1 MNNAFALIYASQGNP
16 QLRDLIELRS
26 CAALPIAGRY
36 RIIDIIL
43 SNLTNS
49 GVRSVGIITQ
59 RNYNSLMDHVGSG
72 KEWNLSKKN
81 GGLTILPPYDL
92 ATGNELFRGFVDA
105 LLSKRDYISH
115 QRQQYCLLLGSEQVY
130 RQDYNTLIEKH
141 METGADVTVLYSD
154 DPKLMKITGEDGNF
168 FETDGDR
175 ITKLLSAPTGEKNCV
190 ASLNA
195 VVMDKKMLKTLVEDA
210 CSRGEYIFSEGV
222 LKTAVENYKVVGLK
236 HEGYVGRVTSVQS
249 YFEVNHDMLNPHILH
264 EVFNQELPVYT
275 KTMDAPPSKFM
286 RGCEVEHSL
295 FGSGCDIKGRV
306 KDSVIFRGVSI
317 DQTADVENCI
327 IMQNARIESG
337 AKLRNMIIDKNAVI
351 GKDVRCI
358 SVPYDPKIIRKGT
371 IVDKDL

>member
-1 MNNAFALIYASQGNP
+1 MNNTFALIYASQGNA

-36 RIIDIIL
+36 RMIDVLL

-59 RNYNSLMDHVGSG
+59 RNYNSLMNHVGSG

-92 ATGNELFRGFVDA
+92 ATGNELFHGFADA

-115 QRQQYCLLLGSEQVY
+115 QRQPYCLLLGSELIY
-130 RQDYNTLIEKH
+130 RQNYNALIEKH
-141 METGADVTVLYSD
+141 LETGADVTVLYSE
-154 DPKLMKITGEDGNF
+154 DPKLMKGGNGEGDF
-168 FETDGDR
+168 FEIEGDH
-175 ITKLLSAPTGEKNCV
+175 ITNLLSAPTGQKSCV
-190 ASLNA
+190 ANLCA
-195 VVMDKKMLKTLVEDA
+195 VIMDKGLLKTLVEDA
-210 CSRGEYIFSEGV
+210 CARGSYVFSEGV
-222 LKTAVENYKVVGLK
+222 LKPAIQNYKVVGLK
-236 HEGYVGRVTSVQS
+236 HEGYVGRVTSVKS
-249 YFEVNHDMLNPHILH
+249 YFDVNHDMLDPQILH
-264 EVFNQELPVYT
+264 EVFNPEFPVYT
-275 KTMDAPPSKFM
+275 KTMDAPPSKFV

-306 KDSVIFRGVSI
+306 KDSIIFRGVSI

-351 GKDVRCI
+351 SADVRCI
-358 SVPYDPKIIRKGT
+358 SAPYDPKIIRKRT

>member
-1 MNNAFALIYASQGNP
+1 MNNTFALIYASQGSP
-16 QLRDLIELRS
+16 ALRDLIELRS

-36 RIIDIIL
+36 RMIDILL

-92 ATGNELFRGFVDA
+92 ATGNELFHGFVDA

-115 QRQQYCLLLGSEQVY
+115 QRQPYCLLLGSEHLY
-130 RQDYNTLIEKH
+130 RQDYNALIEKH
-141 METGADVTVLYSD
+141 MEAGADVTVLYSD
-154 DPKLMKITGEDGNF
+154 DPKLLKDNGEEGTF
-168 FETDGDR
+168 FEMEGDR
-175 ITKLLSAPTGEKNCV
+175 VTNILSAPTGKDNCV
-190 ASLNA
+190 ANLTA
-195 VVMDKKMLKTLVEDA
+195 VIMDKKLLKTLVEDA
-210 CSRGEYIFSEGV
+210 CANGEYIFSEGV
-222 LKTAVENYKVVGLK
+222 LKAAIGNYKVVGLK
-236 HEGYVGRVTSVQS
+236 HEGYVGRITSVKS
-249 YFEVNHDMLNPHILH
+249 YFDVNHDMLKPQILH
-264 EVFNQELPVYT
+264 EVFNAEFPVYT

-306 KDSVIFRGVSI
+306 KDSIIFRGVTI

-327 IMQNARIESG
+327 VMQNARIESG
-337 AKLRNMIIDKNAVI
+337 AKVRNMIIDKNAVI

>member
-1 MNNAFALIYASQGNP
+1 MNNTFALIYASQGNP

-36 RIIDIIL
+36 RMIDVLL

-92 ATGNELFRGFVDA
+92 ATGNELFHGFVDA

-115 QRQQYCLLLGSEQVY
+115 QRQPYCLLLGSEQIY
-130 RQDYNTLIEKH
+130 RQDYNALIEKH

-154 DPKLMKITGEDGNF
+154 DPKLLKGGEEGSY
-168 FETDGDR
+168 FEIDGDTVTN
-175 ITKLLSAPTGEKNCV
+175 ILHTPTGEKNCV
-190 ASLNA
+190 ANLCA
-195 VVMDKKMLKTLVEDA
+195 VIMDKKLLKTLVEDA
-210 CSRGEYIFSEGV
+210 CARGDYIFNEGV
-222 LKTAVENYKVVGLK
+222 MKAAIQNYKVVGLK
-236 HEGYVGRVTSVQS
+236 HEGYVGRVTSVKS
-249 YFEVNHDMLNPHILH
+249 YFDVNHDMLNPLILH
-264 EVFNQELPVYT
+264 EMFNPEFPVYT

-306 KDSVIFRGVSI
+306 KDSIIFRGVTV
-317 DQTADVENCI
+317 DQTADIENCI
-327 IMQNARIESG
+327 VMQNARVESG

-351 GKDVRCI
+351 SADVRCI

-371 IVDKDL
+371 VVDKDL